1 MKQSSLD
8 KANAQFWNELCGSSM
23 ARHIGIKDHS
33 RESLRRFDQF
43 FFDYY
48 PFLLP
53 MLRPE
58 RLANLRVLEIGLGY
72 GTLGQKLA
80 EVARSYTGLDLAPNA
95 VQMMRHRLTM
105 CGRPGQAVQGSA
117 LEMPFPDSSFDFVV
131 SIGCFHHTGNLQ
143 RCLDETFRVL
153 VPGGSAF
160 VMAYNKFST
169 RQWLQYPGETLRAA
183 VDELFGP
190 LPEGPT
196 ENQELVASA
205 RDLVGKLFRFLT
217 QTETPTEQ
225 VGPALQAMLQVFLGS
240 RGGDELSAERRA
252 AYDANTAGEAAPE
265 TALSSIAQLRRMLH
279 RFESLTFF
287 KQNAESLNFQG
298 KIIAQRDNL
307 LPTLGRM
314 LGLDIYFEARK
325 SRVEE
330 GRHAA

>member
-1 MKQSSLD
+1 
-8 KANAQFWNELCGSSM
+8 M

-33 RESLRRFDQF
+33 QESLRRFDQF

-53 MLRPE
+53 LLRPE

-80 EVARSYTGLDLAPNA
+80 EVAGSYTGLDLASNP
-95 VQMMRHRLTM
+95 VQMMRQRLTM
-105 CGRPGQAVQGSA
+105 CGRPGQVVQGSA
-117 LEMPFPDSSFDFVV
+117 LEMPFPENSFDFVV

-160 VMAYNKFST
+160 VMAYNKFSI
-169 RQWLQYPGETLRAA
+169 RQWLQCPGETLLAA

-190 LPEGPT
+190 LPEGPP
-196 ENQELVASA
+196 ENQELVKSA
-205 RDLVGKLFRFLT
+205 RDLVGKLFRYLT

-225 VGPALQAMLQVFLGS
+225 VGSALQAMVRLFFGTA
-240 RGGDELSAERRA
+240 GGDELSAERRA
-252 AYDANTAGEAAPE
+252 AYDANMAGEAAPE

-287 KQNAESLNFQG
+287 KQNAESLIYQG
-298 KIIAQRDNL
+298 KIVAQRDNL
-307 LPTLGRM
+307 LPTLGRL